1 MEVDDILRDFNNEV
15 DKSQKVDLYTRMS
28 HVMLNERMAPELLPY
43 EKELLD
49 EILSKITDQ
58 QQLLLD
64 SHEYGDLNI
73 DTGIITSD
81 FKLQLMIMETD
92 IERLNYLIRLY
103 FRIRLAKLEKYTLY
117 YIKLTSQDDKKMIIS
132 EQERDYMYKYMTISQ
147 TLYNN
152 SILKKVPKELS
163 YLDDE
168 KGDISM
174 VVQPD
179 IDELVFIK
187 VITLVPITITFGED
201 ELDLV
206 KDGIFAVR
214 YSLIRKYLELGDVRL
229 I

>member
-1 MEVDDILRDFNNEV
+1 MEVDDILNDFNNEV
-15 DKSQKVDLYTRMS
+15 EKTKKEDLYTRMS
-28 HVMLNERMAPELLPY
+28 HAMLNERMAPELLSY
-43 EKELLD
+43 DKELLD
-49 EILSKITDQ
+49 EVLSKITDQ

-64 SHEYGDLNI
+64 SHEYGDVNI

-103 FRIRLAKLEKYTLY
+103 FRIRLSKLEKYTLY
-117 YIKLTSQDDKKMIIS
+117 YIKLSNQDNKKAIIS
-132 EQERDYMYKYMTISQ
+132 EQERDYMYKYMTLTQ

-152 SILKKVPKELS
+152 SILKKVPAELS

-174 VVQPD
+174 VLEPD

-187 VITLVPITITFGED
+187 VVTLEPITITFGED

-214 YSLIRKYLELGDVRL
+214 YNLIRKYLELGDVRL